1 MKSNVLHQKV
11 QKRHVIREKGNF
23 RDPEDA
29 FCESTFFRVSIY
41 VMIFMEV
48 RYMDH
53 KTILRNLFSRYASQG
68 AKEASLRGCYE
79 HPVPNALKKATL
91 EKMHNVRTTQ
101 NS

>member
-1 MKSNVLHQKV
+1 
-11 QKRHVIREKGNF
+11 
-23 RDPEDA
+23 
-29 FCESTFFRVSIY
+29 
-41 VMIFMEV
+41 
-48 RYMDH
+48 MDH